1 MSSYKVQKNINK
13 TCGHCGL
20 KYPTNNLKCTHC
32 KLWDFGTILPNVPK
46 KDYLYNIKNV
56 YIINLK
62 KDKHRLNSFFNK
74 LNIQKISTSNR
85 NWKIYTGVDGLKMEN
100 VIDELNILLTDIEDK
115 KRIFSHWET
124 YPGSV
129 GCYLSHIKLWQYI
142 LNSNSEYTLIM
153 EDDSFFTP
161 LGMINI
167 ELTLNSAKNMEWDIL
182 YIGHNILK
190 GTKIHP
196 LFTKPYIA
204 KPGEKMLG
212 YNSGLF
218 GYIIRK
224 SSINK
229 LLNIVKTF
237 ETPFI
242 DVHLRNKFGES
253 KNDVLALFC
262 VSNLI
267 RHDHSG
273 KSSRHGIDKINKTKL
288 NLTMFNNV

>member
-1 MSSYKVQKNINK
+1 MSSYKIQKNINK
-13 TCGHCGL
+13 TCGHCSL
-20 KYPTNNLKCTHC
+20 KYPSNNLKCIHC
-32 KLWDFGTILPNVPK
+32 NLWDFGTIIPQIPK
-46 KDYLYNIKNV
+46 KDYFYNIKDV

-62 KDKHRLNSFFNK
+62 KDKHRLNSFFN
-74 LNIQKISTSNR
+74 NINQLKISTSKR
-85 NWKIYTGVDGLKMEN
+85 NWKIYTGVDGLKIEN
-100 VIDELNILLTDIEDK
+100 VINDLNTLLTNDDDK
-115 KRIFSHWET
+115 KRVFSHWEK

-142 LNSNSEYTLIM
+142 LNSNSNSEYTLIM
-153 EDDSFFTP
+153 EDDSFFIP
-161 LGMINI
+161 NGMINI
-167 ELTLNSAKNMEWDIL
+167 ELALNNVKNIEWDIL

-190 GTKIHP
+190 GSKIHP
-196 LFTKPYIA
+196 LFVKPYIA

-218 GYIIRK
+218 GYIVRK

-229 LLNIVKTF
+229 LVDIVKTF

-273 KSSRHGIDKINKTKL
+273 KSSRHGIDNLHKKI
-288 NLTMFNNV
+288 

>member
-1 MSSYKVQKNINK
+1 MSSYKIQKNINK

-20 KYPTNNLKCTHC
+20 KYPSNNLKCTHC
-32 KLWDFGTILPNVPK
+32 KLWDFGTLIPHIPK

-62 KDKHRLNSFFNK
+62 KDEHRLDFFVNR

-85 NWKIYTGVDGLKMEN
+85 
-100 VIDELNILLTDIEDK
+100 IDDLNMLLTDIEDK
-115 KRIFSHWET
+115 KRVFSHWEK

-142 LNSNSEYTLIM
+142 LNSNGDSEYTLIM

-161 LGMINI
+161 LGMINT
-167 ELTLNSAKNMEWDIL
+167 ELTLNNAKNMEWDIL

-253 KNDVLALFC
+253 KNDVLALFSI
-262 VSNLI
+262 SNLI

-273 KSSRHGIDKINKTKL
+273 KSSRHGIDKLNKNK
-288 NLTMFNNV
+288 